1 MQCLLTVVRSLLTLK
16 TDFFFPLTQLYVSE
30 QKTLLEIS
38 KIFLSLP
45 CFLKTQSLRDTE
57 TQSCDDKSFATLRH
71 CDTATLRL

>member
-38 KIFLSLP
+38 KIFLSLH
-45 CFLKTQSLRDTE
+45 CFLE
-57 TQSCDDKSFATLRH
+57 T
-71 CDTATLRL
+71 